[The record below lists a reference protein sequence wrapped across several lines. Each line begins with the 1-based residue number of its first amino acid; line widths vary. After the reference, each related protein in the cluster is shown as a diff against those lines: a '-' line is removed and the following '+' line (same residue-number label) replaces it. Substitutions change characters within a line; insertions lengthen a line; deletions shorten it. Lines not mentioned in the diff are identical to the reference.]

1 MEQCKYDVFISY
13 SRKDLFNEKKEIIP
27 GNEISEIL
35 KALDSANIT
44 YWYDRKGFSGEK
56 ITKKITQN
64 IRSSRLFVFL
74 STHNSNYNSK
84 WTPKELSLAV
94 DLGKYIIPVRIDQSP
109 YSDEIMMNLSDIDF
123 IDYHTNPQIGRDDLI
138 NAINKQLE
146 NKDSEIPVMQD
157 NKPIENDTSQSS
169 ADESSKSEIK
179 KDESEKRSQNSI
191 IKNKTVLYAIIS
203 CLALIPIGYLLF
215 HHLSEPT
222 PMPETET
229 EPLLVFSGGG
239 SVYNYILDHPIDGK
253 IIDLRNYDNAI
264 YINQPSGNAWTLL
277 IEEAIYPQRIKFC
290 SICLSADMIDSTYMV
305 NKNNALETKA
315 RIVQLL
321 IGHDPLMVYCSK
333 ELASSILV
341 DTNTKYI
348 TLKRLYEII
357 NDTTKA
363 FRLFSTSSN
372 SGTLRTYQHYISTV
386 DTSKTPIS
394 FTQLIDN
401 ELCFPFYEDAT
412 SDYMLSLNDLK
423 NSNMRKYFFAL
434 GSKYYK
440 PKGEGTTGKYDSI
453 PLMYVIKGEKDSLF
467 TLTKPIYIYFIAT
480 TDKNNDEHYL
490 INNRIID
497 FLKQIDAKYYIDK
510 THWNNIIN
518 GGYVISQGSIIIPIN
533 DTTSQLYQTEQER
546 LRLLSL
552 PPLRKKQ

>member
-1 MEQCKYDVFISY
+1 
-13 SRKDLFNEKKEIIP
+13 
-27 GNEISEIL
+27 
-35 KALDSANIT
+35 
-44 YWYDRKGFSGEK
+44 
-56 ITKKITQN
+56 
-64 IRSSRLFVFL
+64 
-74 STHNSNYNSK
+74 
-84 WTPKELSLAV
+84 
-94 DLGKYIIPVRIDQSP
+94 
-109 YSDEIMMNLSDIDF
+109 
-123 IDYHTNPQIGRDDLI
+123 
-138 NAINKQLE
+138 
-146 NKDSEIPVMQD
+146 
-157 NKPIENDTSQSS
+157 
-169 ADESSKSEIK
+169 
-179 KDESEKRSQNSI
+179 
-191 IKNKTVLYAIIS
+191 
-203 CLALIPIGYLLF
+203 
-215 HHLSEPT
+215 
-222 PMPETET
+222 
-229 EPLLVFSGGG
+229 
-239 SVYNYILDHPIDGK
+239 
-253 IIDLRNYDNAI
+253 
-264 YINQPSGNAWTLL
+264 
-277 IEEAIYPQRIKFC
+277 
-290 SICLSADMIDSTYMV
+290 
-305 NKNNALETKA
+305 
-315 RIVQLL
+315 
-321 IGHDPLMVYCSK
+321 MVYCSK

-533 DTTSQLYQTEQER
+533 DTTSQLYQTEQEYLTHR
-546 LRLLSL
+546 
-552 PPLRKKQ
+552 P